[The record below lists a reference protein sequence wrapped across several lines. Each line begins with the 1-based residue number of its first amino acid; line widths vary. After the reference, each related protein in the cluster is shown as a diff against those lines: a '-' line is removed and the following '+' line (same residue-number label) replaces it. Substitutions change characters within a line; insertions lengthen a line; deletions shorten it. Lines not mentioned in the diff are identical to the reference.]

1 MVDLRGG
8 AVVGPQQLPT
18 DIEAVWILLHSVETV
33 VAPIG

>member
-18 DIEAVWILLHSVETV
+18 DIEAVWNLLHSVETV
-33 VAPIG
+33 VASIG